1 MKKIIIAPLFAL
13 LLTGC
18 AGGIGSLIP
27 ANVNTAINN
36 INSTVTEVQTIAQE
50 VCKFVPAT
58 KTVTD
63 LLSQFVSGFNTAQS
77 IAQRIC
83 DAVAPAG
90 VTARRARSGPPVVN
104 GVVIRGRFVR

>member
-1 MKKIIIAPLFAL
+1 MKKIIIASVLAFSL
-13 LLTGC
+13 SGC
-18 AGGIGSLIP
+18 ASGLSPQSVG
-27 ANVNTAINN
+27 TAINN

-90 VTARRARSGPPVVN
+90 GASLARRARSGPPTVN